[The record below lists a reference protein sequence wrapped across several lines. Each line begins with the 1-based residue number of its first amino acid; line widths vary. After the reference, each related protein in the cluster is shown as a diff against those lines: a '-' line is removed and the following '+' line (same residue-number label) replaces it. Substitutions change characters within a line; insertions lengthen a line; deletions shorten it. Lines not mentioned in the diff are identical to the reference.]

1 MPLFKVEVIERI
13 TNVWTKKIEAVSL
26 AEAERLAIDLDVSFV
41 EEDSDWV
48 HNEYHH
54 DVYECDI
61 SVTE

>member
-1 MPLFKVEVIERI
+1 MPLFNVEVIERI
-13 TNVWTKKIEAVSL
+13 TNVWTKKIEAVNL

-41 EEDSDWV
+41 DEDSDWV
-48 HNEYHH
+48 RNEYHD